1 MAAFMNELIITD
13 SDKILIIAPHPD
25 DESIGAGGL
34 IIKYP
39 KQCDVWVLTDG
50 RYGII
55 GESSQHSYEIRKKEF
70 IHAMEYAGVNSYKM
84 FNIEDGTL
92 SEHDRLLHDIDLS
105 RYSKI
110 FVTNSEDNHIDHRF
124 AFKIIVNAMIEQNLL
139 ETDLYQYEI
148 TEPLQHATHYF
159 DITNIFQYKQELIY
173 LYESQREP
181 LNYIELS
188 KSINTYRAVAL
199 SKNYSYYESYLY
211 IDVKNL
217 SVSSKLDY
225 VESRLQKHILICKIQ
240 DIWLQNIYNK
250 KYISEYLIK
259 MGWTKIA
266 IYGYGKLGKILY
278 KDISGDKRITIAYI
292 IDQRIEDKELSIDFV
307 KLNSNMEKVDVII
320 VTAIFDYNAI
330 LKELKALG
338 HQNIISLGQ
347 VVESM

>member
-1 MAAFMNELIITD
+1 MTAFMNELTVTD

-25 DESIGAGGL
+25 DESIGVGGL

-84 FNIEDGTL
+84 FDIEDGTL
-92 SEHDRLLHDIDLS
+92 SEHDTLLYDVDLS
-105 RYSKI
+105 KYSKI

-124 AFKIIVNAMIEQNLL
+124 AFKIIVNAMIEQNLM
-139 ETDLYQYEI
+139 ETALYQYEI

-159 DITNIFQYKQELIY
+159 DITDSFQYKKELIY

-188 KSINTYRAVAL
+188 KSINSYRAVAL
-199 SKNYSYYESYLY
+199 SKNHSYFESYLY
-211 IDVKNL
+211 VDLKNL
-217 SVSSKLDY
+217 DINNTFDY
-225 VESRLQKHILICKIQ
+225 VESKLQKHILICKIQ

-250 KYISEYLIK
+250 KYVSEYLLK
-259 MGWTKIA
+259 WGWTKIA

-278 KDISGDKRITIAYI
+278 KDISSDKRITIEYI
-292 IDQRIEDKELSIDFV
+292 IDQRVQDKELPIHFV

-330 LKELKALG
+330 SKELKALG

-347 VVESM
+347 VIESM